1 MSKAQII
8 SKAFDN
14 KYFRTSVDIIYAALV
29 LDWVYSV
36 YLGGEILTKTSIIF
50 FTMVLCNLIDMAF
63 KRYRKNTRE
72 YISEDMEIFLAIG
85 PWAIG
90 SAPLVIYYMML
101 GNRLADERIKN
112 RGKEKEFIG
121 RVIKEKPIPTRLR
134 F

>member
-1 MSKAQII
+1 VSKAQII